1 MPDSAAAGDVG
12 NAIRE
17 GGNRTG
23 DEVQWWRYAGTLP
36 PWMVR
41 GSCIVGGLWMFF
53 FFALAWWVEPA
64 FGIFIGYLGSREDL
78 PAITE
83 CFLAISGAVPTRM
96 WEFVGFAGGIGI
108 MVKDRW
114 VSKRVRDIANRT
126 AFYGILISAALVAV
140 AFFWPMLQ

>member
-1 MPDSAAAGDVG
+1 MPDSAAAEDVG

-36 PWMVR
+36 PWMGR
-41 GSCIVGGLWMFF
+41 GSCIVGGLWMLFF
-53 FFALAWWVEPA
+53 LALAWWVQLA
-64 FGIFIGYLGSREDL
+64 FYAAFAGFYSGPGPFL
-78 PAITE
+78 PAITK
-83 CFLAISGAVPTRM
+83 CFLAVPTQM
-96 WEFVGFAGGIGI
+96 WVFVGFAGGIGI
-108 MVKDRW
+108 TVKDRW